1 MKYLSNK
8 EVKEL
13 LGIKTDDTLKARI
26 KDGLKCYGT
35 GRQRRFKESDIK
47 EYMEGSNDN

>member
-1 MKYLSNK
+1 MEYINNK
-8 EVKEL
+8 RAKEL

-35 GRQRRFKESDIK
+35 GKARRFKEEDIK
-47 EYMEGSNDN
+47 EYLEGLNGE